1 MIITDVVAKTEYFDG
16 TPAAGFEIELDE
28 KKLKTD
34 INGVASTK
42 IKGDFYSRTL
52 VSYNYINA
60 KASLPEIG
68 YVYEDMS
75 FRSVNS
81 DVEIKTKAKNDGDSV
96 SLEIQTFN
104 VDFTGLDD
112 IGYDDA
118 DKLLRDFDGSLNL
131 DVSIVRTQYRVLTG
145 KKIYDPYT
153 KTFTEEYGYRYEEK
167 TEYSNNIT
175 VSGGKPQSFV
185 FPFEN
190 YDASGSYKIV
200 IRGKDKS
207 GREFIR
213 ENYLYLNY
221 YENDYDLKYVYCTD
235 RSDNSEG
242 YAIGDPVSISLYGS
256 GKSVDDVKLET
267 GTFLFIRA
275 SDRLIDYT
283 VTKNNSLDFIFNG
296 KVLPNIEVIGVWFDG
311 RAYKTNN
318 YGYPVKLNRKTRE
331 LNAEIETDKENYKP
345 GETAKLRFKLTGPD
359 KKPVKGYI
367 NVNIIDEALLSV
379 SESFDDI
386 NSKVFEEYYEYSPE
400 YVISHIMVDQER
412 GAGGAGNG
420 DGARSDFRDT
430 ALFKTVETDNNGAAE
445 IDVKLP
451 DNITSWRIFWQAF
464 KTDDIMAGSGK
475 TNVIS
480 TLPFFIDI
488 RLYDTY
494 LVGDKPQI
502 GIRCAGREIKKNG
515 NIQYTVEIPSL
526 GFKKTE
532 SASVSEP
539 WHSIELPELTEGS
552 HTVTVSA
559 EYNGL
564 TDKITT
570 DFKVL
575 DSIATSIKT
584 KEFNLTNDT
593 TLDIPSN
600 GAVRLV
606 FADTQKIQVIRE
618 LRNILSTGAIRVEQL
633 IAKKIAEDVLAAT
646 GEKMYIGETD
656 YTQKIAEYQKSD
668 GSVSPF
674 TYGDDPESALETTV
688 MSCAPGIEGIN
699 KSAAAEYLY
708 SVLRSNEEKDALI
721 NSLALVGLAALK
733 EPVLQYIANSEKA
746 EAAPGIRLNLALA
759 RILIGDGYNAKESVN
774 EIIKT
779 YCETSGNT
787 MYMNID
793 GSGREE
799 TIKNTANLALAATL
813 LDLPEGEKL
822 FQYVLENQGVSD
834 LYLLQQAMAL
844 RHKAQSVN
852 RDAAFFDY
860 VSDGKKTRVN
870 LNISYSVM
878 LTAEQLRSMKFENIN
893 QDIKAYVIYTA
904 PGFPQGT
911 NPMLS
916 VSHKYTDVDSSKQ
929 NLTAGEI
936 SYSISESAPDGC
948 YSIAHI
954 LPAGLVFSRIIRQNN
969 RYDVWV
975 SEVKG
980 RQVTFTVYKE
990 KNKKSGKI
998 SFYARPVMT
1007 GSFKYEGTF
1016 ISNLTKPE
1024 FTNQSPGSMITIK

>member
-464 KTDDIMAGSGK
+464 KTDDIMAGSG
-475 TNVIS
+475 
-480 TLPFFIDI
+480 
-488 RLYDTY
+488 
-494 LVGDKPQI
+494 
-502 GIRCAGREIKKNG
+502 
-515 NIQYTVEIPSL
+515 
-526 GFKKTE
+526 
-532 SASVSEP
+532 
-539 WHSIELPELTEGS
+539 
-552 HTVTVSA
+552 
-559 EYNGL
+559 
-564 TDKITT
+564 
-570 DFKVL
+570 
-575 DSIATSIKT
+575 
-584 KEFNLTNDT
+584 
-593 TLDIPSN
+593 
-600 GAVRLV
+600 
-606 FADTQKIQVIRE
+606 
-618 LRNILSTGAIRVEQL
+618 
-633 IAKKIAEDVLAAT
+633 
-646 GEKMYIGETD
+646 
-656 YTQKIAEYQKSD
+656 
-668 GSVSPF
+668 
-674 TYGDDPESALETTV
+674 
-688 MSCAPGIEGIN
+688 
-699 KSAAAEYLY
+699 
-708 SVLRSNEEKDALI
+708 
-721 NSLALVGLAALK
+721 
-733 EPVLQYIANSEKA
+733 
-746 EAAPGIRLNLALA
+746 
-759 RILIGDGYNAKESVN
+759 
-774 EIIKT
+774 
-779 YCETSGNT
+779 
-787 MYMNID
+787 
-793 GSGREE
+793 REE

-893 QDIKAYVIYTA
+893 LDIKAYVIYTA

-954 LPAGLVFSRIIRQNN
+954 LPAGLDFSRIIRQNN

-990 KNKKSGKI
+990 KKQKERENQLLRK
-998 SFYARPVMT
+998 T
-1007 GSFKYEGTF
+1007 GHDRE
-1016 ISNLTKPE
+1016 L
-1024 FTNQSPGSMITIK
+1024 

>member
-1 MIITDVVAKTEYFDG
+1 VIITDVVAKTEYFDG

-464 KTDDIMAGSGK
+464 KTDDIMAGSG
-475 TNVIS
+475 
-480 TLPFFIDI
+480 
-488 RLYDTY
+488 
-494 LVGDKPQI
+494 
-502 GIRCAGREIKKNG
+502 
-515 NIQYTVEIPSL
+515 
-526 GFKKTE
+526 
-532 SASVSEP
+532 
-539 WHSIELPELTEGS
+539 
-552 HTVTVSA
+552 
-559 EYNGL
+559 
-564 TDKITT
+564 
-570 DFKVL
+570 
-575 DSIATSIKT
+575 
-584 KEFNLTNDT
+584 
-593 TLDIPSN
+593 
-600 GAVRLV
+600 
-606 FADTQKIQVIRE
+606 
-618 LRNILSTGAIRVEQL
+618 
-633 IAKKIAEDVLAAT
+633 
-646 GEKMYIGETD
+646 
-656 YTQKIAEYQKSD
+656 
-668 GSVSPF
+668 
-674 TYGDDPESALETTV
+674 
-688 MSCAPGIEGIN
+688 
-699 KSAAAEYLY
+699 
-708 SVLRSNEEKDALI
+708 
-721 NSLALVGLAALK
+721 
-733 EPVLQYIANSEKA
+733 
-746 EAAPGIRLNLALA
+746 
-759 RILIGDGYNAKESVN
+759 
-774 EIIKT
+774 
-779 YCETSGNT
+779 
-787 MYMNID
+787 
-793 GSGREE
+793 REE

-893 QDIKAYVIYTA
+893 LDIKAYVIYTA
-904 PGFPQGT
+904 PGFPQST

-954 LPAGLVFSRIIRQNN
+954 LPAGLDFSRIIRQNN

-990 KNKKSGKI
+990 KKQKERENQLLRK
-998 SFYARPVMT
+998 T
-1007 GSFKYEGTF
+1007 GHDRE
-1016 ISNLTKPE
+1016 L
-1024 FTNQSPGSMITIK
+1024 

>member
-464 KTDDIMAGSGK
+464 KTDDIMAGSG
-475 TNVIS
+475 
-480 TLPFFIDI
+480 
-488 RLYDTY
+488 
-494 LVGDKPQI
+494 
-502 GIRCAGREIKKNG
+502 
-515 NIQYTVEIPSL
+515 
-526 GFKKTE
+526 
-532 SASVSEP
+532 
-539 WHSIELPELTEGS
+539 
-552 HTVTVSA
+552 
-559 EYNGL
+559 
-564 TDKITT
+564 
-570 DFKVL
+570 
-575 DSIATSIKT
+575 
-584 KEFNLTNDT
+584 
-593 TLDIPSN
+593 
-600 GAVRLV
+600 
-606 FADTQKIQVIRE
+606 
-618 LRNILSTGAIRVEQL
+618 
-633 IAKKIAEDVLAAT
+633 
-646 GEKMYIGETD
+646 
-656 YTQKIAEYQKSD
+656 
-668 GSVSPF
+668 
-674 TYGDDPESALETTV
+674 
-688 MSCAPGIEGIN
+688 
-699 KSAAAEYLY
+699 
-708 SVLRSNEEKDALI
+708 
-721 NSLALVGLAALK
+721 
-733 EPVLQYIANSEKA
+733 
-746 EAAPGIRLNLALA
+746 
-759 RILIGDGYNAKESVN
+759 
-774 EIIKT
+774 
-779 YCETSGNT
+779 
-787 MYMNID
+787 
-793 GSGREE
+793 REE

-954 LPAGLVFSRIIRQNN
+954 LPAGLDFSRIIRQNN